1 MCMHMHMCMSCWFAT
16 CGLGIPDVRRPLASC
31 ACPLPEHAQCTA
43 LHAHCLQ
50 ASTALWLDAD
60 VVVLRNPWAVLTP
73 TPLWGADTH
82 AAARAWTYDIRYQ
95 AEVPPAH
102 GNLSEVGGAPE
113 WRRGETNAC
122 PPLALTSG
130 VNGGQLL
137 VHSAAFA
144 QDMDR
149 HRPPKLSNAD
159 FLDQDFANRLL
170 VRGGYSRCP
179 LPASFASAHWR
190 RATPKLDPCA
200 FVTMHTNGAGS
211 LQVTLLHNPSPHLFA
226 HL

>member
-1 MCMHMHMCMSCWFAT
+1 MSDEAT
-16 CGLGIPDVRRPLASC
+16 SLVRVASTRAC
-31 ACPLPEHAQCTA
+31 ALHGCA

-60 VVVLRNPWAVLTP
+60 VVMLRNPWAVITP
-73 TPLWGADTH
+73 TPLWGADSH
-82 AAARAWTYDIRYQ
+82 AAAHAWTHDIRYQ
-95 AEVPPAH
+95 AEQVPPAH
-102 GNLSEVGGAPE
+102 GNLSGVGGAPE

-122 PPLALTSG
+122 PPLALTLG

-179 LPASFASAHWR
+179 LPASR
-190 RATPKLDPCA
+190 RLAADPARPCA
-200 FVTMHTNGAGS
+200 AQDTKNPDVFVMAELKGLVGGHISVRRSLVAQRVHTA
-211 LQVTLLHNPSPHLFA
+211 
-226 HL
+226 

>member
-1 MCMHMHMCMSCWFAT
+1 MRTA
-16 CGLGIPDVRRPLASC
+16 C
-31 ACPLPEHAQCTA
+31 AW
-43 LHAHCLQ
+43 HAHCLQ

-60 VVVLRNPWAVLTP
+60 VVILRNPWTVITP
-73 TPLWGADTH
+73 TPLWGADSHTRRRTH
-82 AAARAWTYDIRYQ
+82 GHTTFATRPSRC
-95 AEVPPAH
+95 
-102 GNLSEVGGAPE
+102 LSGVGGAPE
-113 WRRGETNAC
+113 WRRGETSAC

-149 HRPPKLSNAD
+149 HQPPKLSNAD

-200 FVTMHTNGAGS
+200 FVTMHTNDAGS
-211 LQVTLLHNPSPHLFA
+211 LQVTLLRNPSPYLFT
-226 HL
+226 HP